1 MKTLHYFSLATAST
15 RVFDA
20 QGRHLST
27 ATSFFYE
34 AIDSQL
40 FLITNWHVV
49 AGRDPATP
57 SHSRTGAI
65 PNFLKIK
72 VHKKQENVG
81 GRKNIITSEISEVCL
96 QINLEE
102 GNAPQWLEHP
112 DHKLKVDV
120 VAIKIE
126 KHLEFREE
134 HELSVVNK
142 WKEYH
147 KDYEPEAMDDV
158 FVIGYPWNLSTTV
171 ERGGGLPVYKKG
183 CIASDPI
190 IDFRRL
196 PCVLIDC
203 RTTKA
208 MSGSPVI
215 ASHAGVFMP
224 DGQMSKNSVFGTV
237 SKFLGIYSGRLRSD
251 ESIEGPE
258 ENISE
263 IGMVWK
269 APVLEAITQRGI
281 LGTPLRD
288 LCS

>member
-1 MKTLHYFSLATAST
+1 M
-15 RVFDA
+15 
-20 QGRHLST
+20 QGRCLSN

-34 AIDSQL
+34 ATDSQL

-49 AGRDPATP
+49 TCRNPTKP
-57 SHSRTGAI
+57 SLSNTGAI
-65 PNFLKIK
+65 PSVLKIK
-72 VHKKQENVG
+72 VHKKQENLG
-81 GRKNIITSEISEVCL
+81 GRKNIVTSEISEVCL

-112 DHKLKVDV
+112 EHRFKVDV

-126 KHLEFREE
+126 NHMEFREQ

-142 WKEYH
+142 WKEYRE
-147 KDYEPEAMDDV
+147 DYEPDAMDEV
-158 FVIGYPWNLSTTV
+158 FVIGYPWGLSSTV

-215 ASHAGVFMP
+215 ASHTGVFMP
-224 DGQMSKNSVFGTV
+224 DGQMSQNSVFGTV
-237 SKFLGIYSGRLRSD
+237 SKFLGVYAGRMLGE
-251 ESIEGPE
+251 ESFWEDK

-263 IGMVWK
+263 IGIVWK
-269 APVLEAITQRGI
+269 ASVLEAITQRGVQ
-281 LGTPLRD
+281 GTPLRD
-288 LCS
+288 MGS